1 MHVLCIKDMAGL
13 LRAPAARILVGALR
27 ERFDQPVHLHTHDT
41 AGGQLATYLAAVE
54 AGVDA
59 IDGALGPLAGTTSQ
73 PSLGA
78 IVAATDHTEKATG
91 LSLEAI
97 EAFEPYWEA
106 VRRLYKPFDINLGAP
121 TTRVYRHEMP
131 GGQISN
137 LRQQAIALGL
147 GERYEMVED
156 LYAEA
161 NRVLGNIVKVTPS
174 SKVVGDLALYL
185 CGSNADIVEFERNPA
200 SFDLPDSVIG
210 FLSGELGVPAG
221 GWPEPFR
228 TRALAGKKQPVR
240 RPGPPGR
247 DEVGS
252 RRRRTALLRNYASCS
267 TRFFSRALRRN
278 SRKPPAS
285 TGNCPSYPPPPFST
299 ACLPGTKSRS
309 PWTPAFRCTWRSTPS
324 GRRTRAVSGPCSAG
338 STASPAW

>member
-1 MHVLCIKDMAGL
+1 VLEAGKVAEGTICYTGDMANPAERLYTLDYYLKKAAELVEAGAHVLCIKDMAGL
-13 LRAPAARILVGALR
+13 LRAPAARKLVHALR
-27 ERFDQPVHLHTHDT
+27 ENFDLPLHLHTHDT

-59 IDGALGPLAGTTSQ
+59 IDGAIGPMSGTTSQ

-78 IVAATDHTEKATG
+78 IVAATDHTERATG

-106 VRRLYKPFDINLGAP
+106 VRHLYAPFDIGLPAP

-147 GERYEMVED
+147 GDRYEMVEE
-156 LYAEA
+156 LYAVS
-161 NRVLGNIVKVTPS
+161 NRILGNIVKVTPS

-185 CGSNADIVEFERNPA
+185 CGADVDVAEFERDP
-200 SFDLPDSVIG
+200 SRFDLPDSVVG
-210 FLSGELGVPAG
+210 FLAGELGEPPG

-228 TRALAGKKQPVR
+228 T
-240 RPGPPGR
+240 
-247 DEVGS
+247 
-252 RRRRTALLRNYASCS
+252 
-267 TRFFSRALRRN
+267 
-278 SRKPPAS
+278 
-285 TGNCPSYPPPPFST
+285 
-299 ACLPGTKSRS
+299 
-309 PWTPAFRCTWRSTPS
+309 
-324 GRRTRAVSGPCSAG
+324 
-338 STASPAW
+338 